1 MKQKLVLLALLFF
14 TSASFAQ
21 TPPRFAE
28 DIATI
33 KSYDKI
39 YAIPEKPI
47 VFVGSSSIRKW
58 ETLQLAFGPYN
69 VINRGI
75 GGAVVED
82 IIYHLDDLIVG
93 YKPRQIVLYVG
104 ENNLPNKKDTPD
116 SILNKTVMLIKGIRA
131 KLPDVPIVYIAL
143 KPSPVR
149 DKYRQKCMETNSLI
163 RDFISGEKNISFV
176 DVFTPMLKDGE
187 LRHDLFVG
195 DMLHMNTK
203 GYAIWEK
210 LVKPLLLKK

>member
-1 MKQKLVLLALLFF
+1 MKQRLLLLALLIL
-14 TSASFAQ
+14 SSISFAQ
-21 TPPRFAE
+21 IPPRFAE
-28 DIATI
+28 DVATI

-39 YAIPEKPI
+39 YAIPDNPI

-58 ETLQLAFGPYN
+58 ETLPLTFGSYN

-82 IIYHLDDLIVG
+82 IIYHLDDLVIK

-104 ENNLPNKKDTPD
+104 ENNLPNEKDTPD
-116 SILNKTVMLIKGIRA
+116 SIVKKTAILIRGIRV
-131 KLPDVPIVYIAL
+131 KLPDVPIIYIAL

-149 DKYRQKCMETNSLI
+149 DKFQQKCMETNKLI
-163 RDFISGEKNISFV
+163 RDLVVKEHNISFV
-176 DVFTPMLKDGE
+176 DIYTPMLKNGKSRPE
-187 LRHDLFVG
+187 LFVE
-195 DMLHMNTK
+195 DMLHMNGA

-210 LVKPLLLKK
+210 LVKPLLKK